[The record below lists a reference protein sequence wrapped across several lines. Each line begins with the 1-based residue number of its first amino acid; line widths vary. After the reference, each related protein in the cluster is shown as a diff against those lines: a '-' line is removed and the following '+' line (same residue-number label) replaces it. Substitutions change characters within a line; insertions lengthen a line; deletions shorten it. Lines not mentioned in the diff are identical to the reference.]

1 MKVLS
6 LLFFLSW
13 VLPIHGQS
21 QCTVTHYDE
30 FSGMAQWY
38 VTQIVQDK
46 QGIIWFATW
55 NGLDRYDGYTFESF
69 KSHFLE
75 KTSDMAFDKN

>member
-46 QGIIWFATW
+46 
-55 NGLDRYDGYTFESF
+55 
-69 KSHFLE
+69 
-75 KTSDMAFDKN
+75 